1 MIAWLLPLL
10 GLLLLPVAGA
20 ALDATADT
28 RSAGL
33 RRALSAAAHL
43 SAAFC
48 AVLLAALAGRRPGH
62 PSWDHSTIVLVMI
75 AGAAWVEAVFLS
87 GIRIHHRQTPRR
99 RTAGADVGADEASR
113 AGGIESRSASGGLSA
128 EGEALLLRV
137 LALESLPV
145 ESIMTPRERVA
156 AVDGAVSLADAV
168 ERMRACG
175 RARLPVMVD
184 GSLDR
189 ILGVVHAK
197 DLVPIVVDGGV
208 ASPLRRHVRR
218 CLRVPRDQPV
228 ARLLADFRRNRV
240 HFGIVTDPLGH
251 TLGLVTMRDV
261 FAHLAGKP
269 TMGRAG
275 AGAAPVA
282 GAGEGGVPTPGGS
295 KGAGDRAVGGGAG
308 R

>member
-1 MIAWLLPLL
+1 MIEWFLPLV

-33 RRALSAAAHL
+33 RRSLSAAAHL
-43 SAAFC
+43 SSAFC
-48 AVLLAALAGRRPGH
+48 VALVAALAGRRPGH
-62 PSWDHSTIVLVMI
+62 PGWDHSIIVLVMI
-75 AGAAWVEAVFLS
+75 AGATWVEAVFLS
-87 GIRIHHRQTPRR
+87 GIRMHHRQASRR
-99 RTAGADVGADEASR
+99 RAAGVDVGFPGVTR
-113 AGGIESRSASGGLSA
+113 AGGIESTGGASELSA
-128 EGEALLLRV
+128 EGEALLVRV

-145 ESIMTPRERVA
+145 ESIMTPGERVA
-156 AVDGAVSLADAV
+156 AVDGTVSLADAV

-175 RARLPVMVD
+175 HTRLPVTVE

-197 DLVPIVVDGGV
+197 DLVPIMVDGGI

-240 HFGIVTDPLGH
+240 HFGIVTDPLGC
-251 TLGLVTMRDV
+251 TLGLVTMGDV
-261 FAHLAGKP
+261 FAHLAGLP
-269 TMGRAG
+269 TAGKADAPAPGGSTDLGGRAG
-275 AGAAPVA
+275 
-282 GAGEGGVPTPGGS
+282 
-295 KGAGDRAVGGGAG
+295 GGGAG
-308 R
+308 

>member
-218 CLRVPRDQPV
+218 CLRVPRGQPV

-240 HFGIVTDPLGH
+240 HFGIVTDSLGH

-261 FAHLAGKP
+261 FAHLAG
-269 TMGRAG
+269 TQTVGRAG
-275 AGAAPVA
+275 VASEPVA
-282 GAGEGGVPTPGGS
+282 GAGEGGAPTPGGS
-295 KGAGDRAVGGGAG
+295 MGSGDRTVGGGSG

>member
-1 MIAWLLPLL
+1 MIEWFLPLL

-33 RRALSAAAHL
+33 RRSLSAAAHL
-43 SAAFC
+43 SAVLC
-48 AVLLAALAGRRPGH
+48 VVLLAALAGHRQGH

-75 AGAAWVEAVFLS
+75 AGATWVEAVFLS

-99 RTAGADVGADEASR
+99 RAAGGDVGSPGAAR
-113 AGGIESRSASGGLSA
+113 AGGIESPGASGELSA

-156 AVDGAVSLADAV
+156 AVDGTVSLADAV
-168 ERMRACG
+168 ERMRASG
-175 RARLPVMVD
+175 RARLPITVD

-197 DLVPIVVDGGV
+197 DLVPIVVDGGI

-240 HFGIVTDPLGH
+240 HFGIVIDPLGR
-251 TLGLVTMRDV
+251 TLGLVTMGDV
-261 FAHLAGKP
+261 FAHLAGTRTKRNSGVWEVGA
-269 TMGRAG
+269 TAG
-275 AGAAPVA
+275 QG
-282 GAGEGGVPTPGGS
+282 GERGPQ
-295 KGAGDRAVGGGAG
+295 R
-308 R
+308 